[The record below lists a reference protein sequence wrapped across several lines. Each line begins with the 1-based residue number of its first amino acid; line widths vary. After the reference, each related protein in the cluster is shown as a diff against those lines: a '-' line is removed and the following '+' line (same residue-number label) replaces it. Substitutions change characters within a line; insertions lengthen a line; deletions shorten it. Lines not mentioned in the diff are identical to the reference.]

1 MKGLINLRNKYHVL
15 CDAMLD
21 LLDYIILDLL
31 ILKIEM
37 QKE

>member
-1 MKGLINLRNKYHVL
+1 MNIINVL